1 MDNNIVM
8 VKSAS
13 DMTLVVN
20 VPEIP
25 LMKTWKKRGA
35 KYPIDRR
42 ALVQAYYSPHVESLF
57 KKGLLVTDDKE
68 FLMAVGLMD
77 EEGKSEVVEL
87 TENLMI
93 RLIKNMPLT
102 EFKNEVKKLS
112 NVQIDELANYAIV
125 HYTDLQMDRIDILSK
140 LSRKDMMTAIK
151 NHTMAQE
158 G

>member
-13 DMTLVVN
+13 DMTLVIN

-25 LMKTWKKRGA
+25 LIKTWKKRGA
-35 KYPIDRR
+35 KYPIDRK
-42 ALVQAYYSPHVESLF
+42 ALVQAYYSPHVEYLF
-57 KKGLLVTDDKE
+57 KNGMLVTEDKQ
-68 FLMAVGLMD
+68 FLMDVGLMN

-87 TENLMI
+87 TEAFMI

-112 NVQIDELANYAIV
+112 QIQIDELANYAII

-140 LSRKDMMTAIK
+140 IARKDMMTAIK
-151 NHTMAQE
+151 NHKMAQE

>member
-1 MDNNIVM
+1 MENNMVM

-25 LMKTWKKRGA
+25 LIRTWKKRGA

-42 ALVQAYYSPHVESLF
+42 ALVQAYYSPHVENLF
-57 KKGLLVTDDKE
+57 KEGLLVTDDKQ
-68 FLMAVGLMD
+68 FLMDVGLMD
-77 EEGKSEVVEL
+77 EDGKSEVVEL
-87 TENLMI
+87 TENFMV

-102 EFKNEVKKLS
+102 EFKNEIKKLS
-112 NVQIDELANYAIV
+112 QTQIDELANYAII

-140 LSRKDMMTAIK
+140 ISRKDMMTAIK
-151 NHTMAQE
+151 NHKMAQE